1 MSSQDQTRDAMP
13 TPGFAVVSR
22 LTLQEQVYQALR
34 NSLMVGSVTPGQQ
47 LTVRELA
54 AQMGT
59 SPMPVREA
67 MRRLIAERALEL
79 LPNGTVRVRLMS
91 DAERAESREIRT
103 LLEGMAV
110 ARAASRIEPAE
121 VAEGRRL
128 NASMRQAIAEGRVDD
143 YILDNQR
150 FHFLCYR
157 AARSETLFEIIESL
171 WVQNG
176 PFLRL
181 YVMDTLAHRQG
192 QVEQDFFANHDVLLD
207 AFERRDGEAA
217 ARALTTDIR
226 RTAATRELDEPDYI
240 RVAFAALRG
249 QGAVQAAGRRR
260 AAAAAPAMRPPI
272 EAAELPVSP
281 AGRQTLQE
289 QVYRR
294 LQRILITGEVVP
306 GQVVTVRSFAEDFGT
321 SPMPV
326 REALRRLAAEGAF
339 EPLPNG
345 SLRVRVMSATQRE
358 HAREIRALLEGVAV
372 ARAAERISPTEMAAA
387 ERCNEAMKTAVARGD
402 LKAASVA
409 NLEFHFQLYRA
420 AQSEILT
427 AIIERLWMQNGPF
440 LMLHLLDYGRR
451 PRQQRRALFEQ
462 HGAILE
468 ALARRDPAAAAA
480 ALVADLMQTQVSLE
494 GQTPLRLDELRAL
507 TRSA

>member
-1 MSSQDQTRDAMP
+1 MSDGSTASS
-13 TPGFAVVSR
+13 FSVVSR

-34 NSLMVGSVTPGQQ
+34 NRLMVGGMTAGQS

-54 AQMGT
+54 QQMGT

-91 DAERAESREIRT
+91 DAQRAESREIRA

-110 ARAASRIEPAE
+110 ARAAGRITAE
-121 VAEGRRL
+121 EIAEGRRL
-128 NASMRQAIAEGRVDD
+128 NVAMRRAIAEARLDD
-143 YILDNQR
+143 YIVDNQR

-157 AARSETLFEIIESL
+157 AAGSETLFEIIESL
-171 WVQNG
+171 WVQAG

-181 YVMDTLAHRQG
+181 YVLDTLANRQDRM
-192 QVEQDFFANHDVLLD
+192 ERDFFDNHDELLD
-207 AFERRDGEAA
+207 AFERRDGETA

-226 RTAATRELDEPDYI
+226 RTAATREVEEPDYI
-240 RVAFAALRG
+240 RLAFAALKGGSSAGGKPRSSPVKTTP
-249 QGAVQAAGRRR
+249 ASEMAEPAANGH
-260 AAAAAPAMRPPI
+260 
-272 EAAELPVSP
+272 
-281 AGRQTLQE
+281 RQTLQE

-294 LQRILITGEVVP
+294 LHRILITGEVVP

-326 REALRRLAAEGAF
+326 REALRRLVAEGAF

-345 SLRVRVMSATQRE
+345 SLRVRMMSATQRE
-358 HAREIRALLEGVAV
+358 HSREIRALLEGVAV
-372 ARAAERISPTEMAAA
+372 ARAAERISAAELAAA
-387 ERCNEAMKTAVARGD
+387 ERANEAMKAAVAQGD
-402 LKAASVA
+402 IKAASVA
-409 NLEFHFQLYRA
+409 NLDFHFVLYRA

-427 AIIERLWMQNGPF
+427 AIIERLWLQNGPF
-440 LMLHLLDYGRR
+440 LMLHLLDFGRR
-451 PRQQRRALFEQ
+451 PRAQQKVLFEQ
-462 HGAILE
+462 HGTILH
-468 ALARRDPAAAAA
+468 ALGRRDAGAAAA
-480 ALVADLMQTQVSLE
+480 ALVADLMQTQIALE
-494 GQTPLRLDELRAL
+494 GQSLLRLDDLRRL

>member
-1 MSSQDQTRDAMP
+1 VASQDQTRDLSPAS
-13 TPGFAVVSR
+13 GFAVVSR

-34 NSLMVGSVTPGQQ
+34 QRLMVGAMTAGQS

-91 DAERAESREIRT
+91 DAQRAESREIRT

-110 ARAASRIEPAE
+110 ARAASRIGPAE
-121 VAEGRRL
+121 IAAGRQMNAAMRRSVAEGRL
-128 NASMRQAIAEGRVDD
+128 DD
-143 YILDNQR
+143 YILENQR

-157 AARSETLFEIIESL
+157 AAGSETLFEIIESL
-171 WVQNG
+171 WVQTG

-181 YVMDTLAHRQG
+181 YVLDTLANRQDRL
-192 QVEQDFFANHDVLLD
+192 EEDFFDNHDSLLD
-207 AFERRDGEAA
+207 AFERGDGEAA

-226 RTAATRELDEPDYI
+226 RTAATHEVEEPDYI
-240 RVAFAALRG
+240 RLAFAALKGRRRSEP
-249 QGAVQAAGRRR
+249 ATARRR
-260 AAAAAPAMRPPI
+260 AASQAAST
-272 EAAELPVSP
+272 AEIDDLPV
-281 AGRQTLQE
+281 AGGAHRQTLQE

-306 GQVVTVRSFAEDFGT
+306 GQVVTVRSFAEEFGT

-326 REALRRLAAEGAF
+326 REALRRLVAEGAF

-345 SLRVRVMSATQRE
+345 SLRVRVMSAVQRE
-358 HAREIRALLEGVAV
+358 HSREIRALLEGVAV
-372 ARAAERISPTEMAAA
+372 ARAAERISPAELAAA
-387 ERCNEAMKTAVARGD
+387 DRANEAMKAAVAAGD

-409 NLEFHFQLYRA
+409 NLDFHFVLYRA
-420 AQSEILT
+420 AQSEVLT
-427 AIIERLWMQNGPF
+427 AIIERLWLQNGPF
-440 LMLHLLDYGRR
+440 LMLHLLDFGRR
-451 PRQQRRALFEQ
+451 PRAQQRTLFEQ
-462 HGAILE
+462 HATILD
-468 ALARRDPAAAAA
+468 ALGRRDAAAAAA
-480 ALVADLMQTQVSLE
+480 ALVADLMQTQIGLE
-494 GQTPLRLDELRAL
+494 GQLPLKLTELRRL

>member
-1 MSSQDQTRDAMP
+1 MAAP
-13 TPGFAVVSR
+13 AWAAPGFAAVSR

-34 NSLMVGSVTPGQQ
+34 NALMVGRMTAGQS

-54 AQMGT
+54 EQMGT

-91 DAERAESREIRT
+91 DAQRAESREIRA

-110 ARAASRIEPAE
+110 ARAAGRITAAE
-121 VAEGRRL
+121 IAEGHRLNAAMRRAVAEGRL
-128 NASMRQAIAEGRVDD
+128 DD
-143 YILDNQR
+143 YIVENQR

-157 AARSETLFEIIESL
+157 AAGSETLFEIIESL
-171 WVQNG
+171 WVQAG

-181 YVMDTLAHRQG
+181 YVLDTLANRQDRM
-192 QVEQDFFANHDVLLD
+192 EQDFFANHDELLA

-226 RTAATRELDEPDYI
+226 RTAVTHEVEEPDYI
-240 RVAFAALRG
+240 RLAFAALRG
-249 QGAVQAAGRRR
+249 GKPAPGAARRKG
-260 AAAAAPAMRPPI
+260 APAQAVPSA
-272 EAAELPVSP
+272 EVGELPV
-281 AGRQTLQE
+281 AGGNRQTLQE

-326 REALRRLAAEGAF
+326 REALRRLVAEGAF

-345 SLRVRVMSATQRE
+345 SLRVRLMSATERE

-372 ARAAERISPTEMAAA
+372 ARAAERISPAELAAA
-387 ERCNEAMKTAVARGD
+387 ERANEAMKIAVGRGD

-409 NLEFHFQLYRA
+409 NLDFHFLLYRA

-427 AIIERLWMQNGPF
+427 AIIERLWLQNGPF
-440 LMLHLLDYGRR
+440 LMLHLLDLSRR
-451 PRQQRRALFEQ
+451 PRAAQRRVLFAQ
-462 HGAILE
+462 HDVILA
-468 ALARRDPAAAAA
+468 ALARRDGAAAAA
-480 ALVADLMQTQVSLE
+480 GLVADLMQTRISLE
-494 GQTPLRLDELRAL
+494 GQTPLNLVDLRGL

>member
-1 MSSQDQTRDAMP
+1 
-13 TPGFAVVSR
+13 
-22 LTLQEQVYQALR
+22 
-34 NSLMVGSVTPGQQ
+34 
-47 LTVRELA
+47 
-54 AQMGT
+54 
-59 SPMPVREA
+59 MPVREA

-91 DAERAESREIRT
+91 DAERAEAREIRT

-110 ARAASRIEPAE
+110 ARAASRIEAAE
-121 VAEGRRL
+121 IAEGRRL
-128 NASMRQAIAEGRVDD
+128 NAAMRQAIAERRLDD

-181 YVMDTLAHRQG
+181 YVLDSLAHRSD
-192 QVEQDFFANHDVLLD
+192 QVDRDFFANHDDILA

-226 RTAATRELDEPDYI
+226 RTAVTRELEEPDYI
-240 RVAFAALRG
+240 RIAFAALRG
-249 QGAVQAAGRRR
+249 KGAAATGSRRR
-260 AAAAAPAMRPPI
+260 TPTAFQPSPA
-272 EAAELPVSP
+272 EGAEQPGSP

-372 ARAAERISPTEMAAA
+372 ARAAERISPAELAAA
-387 ERCNEAMKTAVARGD
+387 ARSNEAMKAAVAKGD
-402 LKAASVA
+402 IKAASVA

-462 HGAILE
+462 HGTILD

-494 GQTPLRLDELRAL
+494 GQTALRLDQLRQL

>member
-1 MSSQDQTRDAMP
+1 MRDQSTAS
-13 TPGFAVVSR
+13 GFAAVSR

-34 NSLMVGSVTPGQQ
+34 NRLMVGGMTAGQS

-54 AQMGT
+54 LQMGT

-91 DAERAESREIRT
+91 DAQRAESREIRA

-110 ARAASRIEPAE
+110 ARAASRITPAE
-121 VAEGRRL
+121 IAEGRRL
-128 NASMRQAIAEGRVDD
+128 NNSMRRAIVEGRIDD

-150 FHFLCYR
+150 FHFLCYK
-157 AARSETLFEIIESL
+157 AAGSETLSEIIESL
-171 WVQNG
+171 WVQTG

-181 YVMDTLAHRQG
+181 YVMDTLANRQDR
-192 QVEQDFFANHDVLLD
+192 VEQDFFANHVDLLE

-217 ARALTTDIR
+217 ARALTADIR
-226 RTAATRELDEPDYI
+226 RTAATHEVEEPDYI
-240 RVAFAALRG
+240 ALAFAALNRSRK
-249 QGAVQAAGRRR
+249 GAAASARRR
-260 AAAAAPAMRPPI
+260 EAPAQPPST
-272 EAAELPVSP
+272 AKVAELPVAS
-281 AGRQTLQE
+281 ANRQTLQE

-294 LQRILITGEVVP
+294 LHRILITGEVVP
-306 GQVVTVRSFAEDFGT
+306 GQVVTVRSFAEGFGT

-326 REALRRLAAEGAF
+326 REALRRLVAEGAF

-345 SLRVRVMSATQRE
+345 SLRVRMMSATQRE
-358 HAREIRALLEGVAV
+358 HGREIRALLEGVAV
-372 ARAAERISPTEMAAA
+372 ARAAERISPAELAAA
-387 ERCNEAMKTAVARGD
+387 ERSNEAMKTAVAADD

-409 NLEFHFQLYRA
+409 NLEFHFILYRA

-427 AIIERLWMQNGPF
+427 AIIERLWLQNGPF
-440 LMLHLLDYGRR
+440 LMLHLLDFGRR
-451 PRQQRRALFEQ
+451 PRAQRRALFVQ
-462 HGAILE
+462 HDIMLD
-468 ALARRDPAAAAA
+468 ALARRDPAAAAG
-480 ALVADLMQTQVSLE
+480 ALVADLMQTQIALE
-494 GQTPLRLDELRAL
+494 SQTLLQLDQLRRL

>member
-1 MSSQDQTRDAMP
+1 MRDES
-13 TPGFAVVSR
+13 TNSGFAVVSR

-34 NSLMVGSVTPGQQ
+34 NRLMVGGMTAGQS

-54 AQMGT
+54 SQMGT

-91 DAERAESREIRT
+91 DAQRAESREIRT

-110 ARAASRIEPAE
+110 ARAASRISPAE
-121 VAEGRRL
+121 IAEGRRL
-128 NASMRQAIAEGRVDD
+128 NASMRIAIDEERLDD
-143 YILDNQR
+143 YIRENQR

-157 AARSETLFEIIESL
+157 AARSETLFDIIESL
-171 WVQNG
+171 WVQTG

-181 YVMDTLAHRQG
+181 YVLDTLANRQESL
-192 QVEQDFFANHDVLLD
+192 QQDFFDNHDALLD
-207 AFERRDGEAA
+207 AFEQQDGEAA
-217 ARALTTDIR
+217 ARALMTDIR
-226 RTAATRELDEPDYI
+226 RTAATHEVEEPEYI

-249 QGAVQAAGRRR
+249 GRPLGGGRK
-260 AAAAAPAMRPPI
+260 AEAKPRPEPGD
-272 EAAELPVSP
+272 EAADLPE
-281 AGRQTLQE
+281 AGNGRQTLQE

-294 LQRILITGEVVP
+294 LQQALIGGELVP

-326 REALRRLAAEGAF
+326 REALRRLVAEGAF

-345 SLRVRVMSATQRE
+345 SLRVRQMSAVQRE

-372 ARAAERISPTEMAAA
+372 ARAAERISAA
-387 ERCNEAMKTAVARGD
+387 ELAEARRFDEAMQAAVAKRD
-402 LKAASVA
+402 LRAASVA
-409 NLEFHFQLYRA
+409 NYDFHFQLYRA
-420 AQSEILT
+420 GQSEVLT
-427 AIIERLWMQNGPF
+427 SIIERLWLQNSPF
-440 LMLHLLDYGRR
+440 LMLHLMDIGRQ
-451 PRQQRRALFEQ
+451 PAAVRRLLFE
-462 HGAILE
+462 HHATILD
-468 ALARRDPAAAAA
+468 ALARRDAPAAAA
-480 ALVADLMQTQVSLE
+480 ALVADLMQTQIELE
-494 GQTPLRLDELRAL
+494 GQTLLRLDELRRL

>member
-1 MSSQDQTRDAMP
+1 MRDGSTAS
-13 TPGFAVVSR
+13 GFAVVSR

-34 NSLMVGSVTPGQQ
+34 NRLMVGGMTAGQS

-54 AQMGT
+54 QQMGT

-91 DAERAESREIRT
+91 DAQRAESREIRA

-110 ARAASRIEPAE
+110 ARAASRIGAPEI
-121 VAEGRRL
+121 AEGHRL
-128 NASMRQAIAEGRVDD
+128 NATMRQAIAENRLDD

-157 AARSETLFEIIESL
+157 AAGSETLFEIIESL
-171 WVQNG
+171 WVQTG

-181 YVMDTLAHRQG
+181 YVLDTLANRQD
-192 QVEQDFFANHDVLLD
+192 QMEQDFYTNHDDILA
-207 AFERRDGEAA
+207 AFERRDAEAA

-226 RTAATRELDEPDYI
+226 RTAATHELEVPDYI
-240 RVAFAALRG
+240 GLAFDALKG
-249 QGAVQAAGRRR
+249 SKPAQGGGKRRR
-260 AAAAAPAMRPPI
+260 PPVAAAPAVDD
-272 EAAELPVSP
+272 AEL
-281 AGRQTLQE
+281 AGANGHRQTLQE

-294 LQRILITGEVVP
+294 LHRILITGEVVP
-306 GQVVTVRSFAEDFGT
+306 GQVVTVRSFAEEFGT

-326 REALRRLAAEGAF
+326 REALRRLVAEGAF

-345 SLRVRVMSATQRE
+345 SLRVRMMSPTQRE
-358 HAREIRALLEGVAV
+358 HSREIRALLEGVAV
-372 ARAAERISPTEMAAA
+372 ARAAERISPAELAAA
-387 ERCNEAMKTAVARGD
+387 VRSNEAMKSAVAQGD

-409 NLEFHFQLYRA
+409 NLEFHFVLYRA

-427 AIIERLWMQNGPF
+427 AIIERLWLQNGPF
-440 LMLHLLDYGRR
+440 LMLHLLDYGGR
-451 PRQQRRALFEQ
+451 PRAQRRELFAQ
-462 HGAILE
+462 HAIILD
-468 ALARRDPAAAAA
+468 ALARRDAAAAAA
-480 ALVADLMQTQVSLE
+480 ALVADLMQTQIALE
-494 GQTPLRLDELRAL
+494 EQTLLRLDELRTL